1 MRGDPLATCG
11 GMHHHAAANQGEC
24 RVTTELCMLVWSVVL
39 GLVQIA
45 LATTGSV
52 AQRGLGWAVSAR
64 DGEAKTLSGIAARLD
79 RARHNFLE
87 TFPLFAAAVLVAFA
101 LQRHDGMTVL
111 GAQLYFW
118 ARLVYLPVYAAGIP
132 YLRTLIW
139 AVSIVGIVLV
149 LAALF

>member
-1 MRGDPLATCG
+1 M
-11 GMHHHAAANQGEC
+11 
-24 RVTTELCMLVWSVVL
+24 TTELCLLVWSVVL

-45 LATTGSV
+45 LAASGSV
-52 AQRGLGWAVSAR
+52 AQRGLGWALSAR
-64 DGEAKTLSGIAARLD
+64 DGEARALTGIAARLG
-79 RARHNFLE
+79 RASHNFLE

-118 ARLVYLPVYAAGIP
+118 ARLVYLPVYTAGIP

>member
-1 MRGDPLATCG
+1 M
-11 GMHHHAAANQGEC
+11 
-24 RVTTELCMLVWSVVL
+24 TTELSMLMWSVVL

-45 LATTGSV
+45 IAATGSV
-52 AQRGLGWAVSAR
+52 AQRGLGWAAGPR
-64 DGEAKTLSGIAARLD
+64 DGEPKALSGVAARLD

-87 TFPLFAAAVLVAFA
+87 TFPLFAVAVLLTVA
-101 LQRHDGMTVL
+101 LQRHDSMTVL

-118 ARLVYLPVYAAGIP
+118 ARVAFVPAYATGIP

-139 AVSIVGIVLV
+139 AVSLVGIVLL